1 MGYAV
6 VVDPSNFQQEVIE
19 NSYKKP
25 VVIDFS
31 ATWCGPC
38 KLLKPILEKLLQE
51 YDFILA
57 TIDID
62 AHPNLAQQFS
72 VEGVPDVKIAF
83 QGNIHEG
90 FVGVLPEED
99 IKELLKQFNLTSEL
113 DQKLE
118 AMHQAMAAKNVPAAK
133 QLLDELFAKYP
144 EHPQL
149 ILETVNFLI
158 RLNRLE
164 DAEKMLSTIDP
175 SQKDYYA
182 KAQKM
187 QSLIKFKQMAT
198 VEGENELDQQ
208 FFQGAK
214 YTLNE
219 DYEDALKIFLNMVEH
234 NREYND
240 DGARKAMVS
249 IFKILG
255 NAHPLTKKYQQELT
269 MTLY

>member
-25 VVIDFS
+25 VVIDFF

-62 AHPNLAQQFS
+62 AHPDLAKQFS

-83 QGNIHEG
+83 EGKINQG
-90 FVGVLPEED
+90 FVGVVSEAE
-99 IKELLKQFNLTSEL
+99 IKELLKQFNLTSDLEH
-113 DQKLE
+113 KLE
-118 AMHQAMAAKNVPAAK
+118 QMHQSMAEKNVPKAK
-133 QLLDELFAKYP
+133 QILDELFAKYP

-164 DAEKMLSTIDP
+164 DADKMLSTIGVE
-175 SQKDYYA
+175 QKEYYA
-182 KAQKM
+182 KAQGMK
-187 QSLIKFKQMAT
+187 SLIEFKKMASID
-198 VEGENELDQQ
+198 GENELEQQ
-208 FFQGAK
+208 FSQGAK
-214 YTLNE
+214 YTLCE
-219 DYEDALKIFLNMVEH
+219 EYEEALKLFLNIVES
-234 NREYND
+234 NREYKN
-240 DGARKAMVS
+240 DGARKAMIS
-249 IFKILG
+249 IFKLLG
-255 NAHPLTKKYQQELT
+255 NTHPLTKKYQQEL
-269 MTLY
+269 MMILY

>member
-6 VVDPSNFQQEVIE
+6 VVEPSNFQQEVIE

-25 VVIDFS
+25 VVIDFF

-62 AHPNLAQQFS
+62 AHANLAQQFG

-83 QGNIHEG
+83 QGKINQG
-90 FVGVLPEED
+90 FVGVLPEAEIRD
-99 IKELLKQFNLTSEL
+99 LLKQFNLTSEL

-118 AMHQAMAAKNVPAAK
+118 EMHQAMAEKNVPKAK
-133 QLLDELFAKYP
+133 QVLDELFSKYP
-144 EHPQL
+144 EHPKL

-164 DAEKMLSTIDP
+164 DADKMLSTIGP
-175 SQKDYYA
+175 EQKEYYA
-182 KAQKM
+182 KAQAMK
-187 QSLIKFKQMAT
+187 SLIEFKQMASI
-198 VEGENELDQQ
+198 EGENELDKE
-208 FFQGAK
+208 FSQGAK

-219 DYEDALKIFLNMVEH
+219 EYEEALKLFLKIVEE
-234 NREYND
+234 NRQYKN
-240 DGARKAMVS
+240 DGARKAMIS

-255 NAHPLTKKYQQELT
+255 NTHPLTKQYQQEL
-269 MTLY
+269 MMILY

>member
-25 VVIDFS
+25 VVIDFF

-38 KLLKPILEKLLQE
+38 KLLKPILEKLLEE

-83 QGNIHEG
+83 EGKINQG
-90 FVGVLPEED
+90 FVGVVSEAE

-113 DQKLE
+113 EQKLE
-118 AMHQAMAAKNVPAAK
+118 EMHQSMAEKNVPKAK
-133 QLLDELFAKYP
+133 EILDELFAKYP

-164 DAEKMLSTIDP
+164 DADKMLSTIGVD
-175 SQKDYYA
+175 QKEYYP
-182 KAQKM
+182 KAQSMKRLIEFKKM
-187 QSLIKFKQMAT
+187 ARI
-198 VEGENELDQQ
+198 EGQNELENQ

-214 YTLNE
+214 NTLRE
-219 DYEDALKIFLNMVEH
+219 EYEEALKLFLNIVET
-234 NREYND
+234 NREYKN
-240 DGARKAMVS
+240 DGARKAMIS

-255 NAHPLTKKYQQELT
+255 NSHPLTKRYQQELT

>member
-6 VVDPSNFQQEVIE
+6 VIDPSNFHQEVIE

-25 VVIDFS
+25 VLIDFF

-62 AHPNLAQQFS
+62 AHPNLAQQFN

-83 QGNIHEG
+83 QGNITQG
-90 FVGVLPEED
+90 FVGVLPEAD
-99 IKELLKQFNLTSEL
+99 IRDLLKQFNLTSEL

-118 AMHQAMAAKNVPAAK
+118 EMGQAMAQKDAAKAK

-144 EHPQL
+144 DNPQL
-149 ILETVNFLI
+149 ILEAANFLI

-164 DAEKMLSTIDP
+164 DAEKMLSTIGVN
-175 SQKDYYA
+175 QKEYYA
-182 KAQKM
+182 KAQGLK
-187 QSLIKFKQMAT
+187 SLIEFKQMAEL
-198 VEGENELDQQ
+198 EGNNDLDKQ
-208 FFQGAK
+208 FSQGAK

-219 DYEDALKIFLNMVEH
+219 EYEEALKLFFTIVEE
-234 NREYND
+234 NRQYKND
-240 DGARKAMVS
+240 AARKAMIS
-249 IFKILG
+249 IFNLLG
-255 NAHPLTKKYQQELT
+255 KTHPLTKKYQQEL
-269 MTLY
+269 MMILY